1 MSNCVQKL
9 PLSLDRMKTVF
20 FLFFLSV
27 ALHSTTGL
35 HWKLGLMAHYLSR
48 GNKTLDLVD
57 HNCKVPR
64 VSLLYHLTTACNF
77 LLCNCITSLKQK
89 YFTICYINK
98 ANVAP
103 VMLQQGLLY
112 PKLLFSV
119 DYSCHTLPCPS
130 ELWHVLLL
138 SQVIESELVIV
149 MATHRLMSRW
159 HPL

>member
-20 FLFFLSV
+20 LFFVFFVCSSSQHNW
-27 ALHSTTGL
+27 ATR
-35 HWKLGLMAHYLSR
+35 KLGLMAHYLSR

-89 YFTICYINK
+89 YFTICYTNK

-103 VMLQQGLLY
+103 VMLQQGLLN

-130 ELWHVLLL
+130 EL
-138 SQVIESELVIV
+138 
-149 MATHRLMSRW
+149 
-159 HPL
+159 